1 MLDPCGTGVAGTG
14 FGNLAIP
21 RVGQEV
27 IVDSSTATRTSRL
40 LWGVPTTMKTHTRQ
54 PAGDEDADDD
64 PLENLKGSGFNELK
78 FDDATG
84 KEQV

>member
-1 MLDPCGTGVAGTG
+1 MLDPCGTGVGSTG

-27 IVDSSTATRTSRL
+27 IVDFPTAIRTSRS
-40 LWGVPTTMKTHTRQ
+40 LWGVPTTRKTAPRQ

-64 PLENLKGSGFNELK
+64 PLENL
-78 FDDATG
+78 
-84 KEQV
+84 